1 MLLEKD
7 EHLQAENRTSSKSL
21 VKSFGNVVAFKLS
34 EKKFLGFHVENMQ
47 VAELDPAIWNLI
59 DQNSF
64 VPNSNSTENEMW
76 SEVVSWSEEKDPNVT
91 DMHIKQKV
99 RALSINVTQVCNL
112 KCTYCAAGGD
122 GTYGSKITKIDISKV
137 TPQIDLLLKRLDDG
151 DKFSINFI
159 GGEPLIYP
167 AAIQAMIEYTNE
179 LAAPRGIKVR
189 YEMTTNGTLVSSTI
203 AEMLGRF
210 GVNVTVSLDGPAE
223 MNDLVR
229 PTAGGLGST
238 EKCLKGVAELFK
250 VKEQLGSLSVH
261 SVFGS
266 HNTEVFNTY
275 VFLQKFKWDVIFF
288 TYATGPEDETYSPIY
303 LRELLRTAEFAFKQG
318 GERALRKISQFN
330 DYFEILDSQ
339 KRMHNYCGAGK
350 SVLQV
355 DTQGKFY
362 ACNWFVGDKNEELG
376 SGLKLDQEK
385 ISKYAE
391 PLVKLNNCGDCWAK
405 YLCGGGCMFVHRTK
419 TQDKHKKD
427 PEFCT
432 RTRSIIQK
440 GLEYYEES
448 RQFENQGEPSE
459 VY

>member
-1 MLLEKD
+1 MFLEKD
-7 EHLQAENRTSSKSL
+7 LIKPEASAPQGMKSY
-21 VKSFGNVVAFKLS
+21 GNIVAFQLS
-34 EKKFLGFHVENMQ
+34 EKKVLGFHVENMQ

-59 DQNSF
+59 DHKAF
-64 VPNSNSTENEMW
+64 VSNPTEQEML
-76 SEVVSWSEEKDPNVT
+76 SEIVSWSDEKNPEVKDV
-91 DMHIKQKV
+91 HIKQKV
-99 RALSINVTQVCNL
+99 RSLSINVTQVCNL

-122 GTYGSKITKIDISKV
+122 GTYGSKVTKIDISKV
-137 TPQIDLLLKRLDDG
+137 TPQIELLLSHLDDG

-167 AAIQAMIEYTNE
+167 AAIEAMIEFTNGH
-179 LAAPRGIKVR
+179 ASPRGIRVR
-189 YEMTTNGTLVSSTI
+189 YEMTTNGTLITSAI
-203 AEMLGRF
+203 AQMLGRF

-238 EKCLKGVAELFK
+238 EKCLNGVAELFK
-250 VKEQLGSLSVH
+250 VKEQLGSVNVH

-266 HNTEVFNTY
+266 HNLEVFNTY
-275 VFLQKFKWDVIFF
+275 VFLQKFNWDVIFF
-288 TYATGPEDETYSPIY
+288 TFATGPDDEIASPIY
-303 LRELLRTAEFAFKQG
+303 VKELFRTAEYAFKTG
-318 GERALRKISQFN
+318 GERALRRISQFN

-362 ACNWFVGDKNEELG
+362 ACNWFVGDKKEELG
-376 SGLKLDQEK
+376 SGLNLDQEK
-385 ISKYAE
+385 VSKYAE
-391 PLVKLNNCGDCWAK
+391 SLVKLNNCGDCWAK
-405 YLCGGGCMFVHRTK
+405 YLCGGGCMFVHRSR

-427 PEFCT
+427 AEFCN

-440 GLEYYEES
+440 GLEYYEKS
-448 RQFENQGEPSE
+448 RQLENEGERSE